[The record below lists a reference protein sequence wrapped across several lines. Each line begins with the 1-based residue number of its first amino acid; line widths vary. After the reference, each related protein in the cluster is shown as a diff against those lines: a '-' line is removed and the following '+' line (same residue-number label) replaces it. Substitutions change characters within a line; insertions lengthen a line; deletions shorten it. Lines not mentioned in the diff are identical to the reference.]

1 MTYPTTITA
10 RPGLPFLDVVREFDA
25 PTEAVFRAHTD
36 PTLFA
41 QWMGPRETPMEGVV
55 LEPTTGGRWK
65 YEFRGSDSPDPMSF
79 FGVFHTV
86 QPNTLIVQTFEF
98 SLAPGHAGISF
109 STFEDLGGRTRLSV
123 HEVYQSL
130 ADRDA
135 ATASGME
142 YGIIEG
148 YTRLDELLVGEPLLK

>member
-1 MTYPTTITA
+1 MTSPTTITA
-10 RPGLPFLDVVREFDA
+10 RPGLPFVDVVREFDA
-25 PTEAVFRAHTD
+25 PTGAVFHAHTD

-41 QWMGPRETPMEGVV
+41 QWMGPREMPMEGLV

-79 FGVFHTV
+79 F
-86 QPNTLIVQTFEF
+86 
-98 SLAPGHAGISF
+98 SF
-109 STFEDLGGRTRLSV
+109 TPFEDLGGRTRLSV
-123 HEVYQSL
+123 HEVYQSVE
-130 ADRDA
+130 DRDA

>member
-1 MTYPTTITA
+1 M
-10 RPGLPFLDVVREFDA
+10 
-25 PTEAVFRAHTD
+25 
-36 PTLFA
+36 
-41 QWMGPRETPMEGVV
+41 
-55 LEPTTGGRWK
+55 
-65 YEFRGSDSPDPMSF
+65 
-79 FGVFHTV
+79 
-86 QPNTLIVQTFEF
+86 QTFEF

-109 STFEDLGGRTRLSV
+109 TTFEDLGGRTRLSV

-148 YTRLDELLVGEPLLK
+148 CARLDELLVGEPLLK